1 MQVLIVDDDIVSRML
16 SKSFLKSLGFTDI
29 NEALDGEE
37 GLAKLSLLDDLGLIL
52 LDWNMPRMDGLEF
65 IQSLRAQSEWVDLPV
80 LMMTAENQQTKINEA
95 LMAGVSEYIMKPF
108 SLDMLED
115 KLTILGVAT

>member
-16 SKSFLKSLGFTDI
+16 SKSFLKNLGFTEI

-37 GLAKLSLLDDLGLIL
+37 ALTKLNLLNDLGLIL

-65 IQSLRAQSEWVDLPV
+65 IQSLRSQSEWADLPV

-108 SLDMLED
+108 SLDMLVD
-115 KLTILGVAT
+115 KLTILGVTA

>member
-16 SKSFLKSLGFTDI
+16 SKTFLKNLGFTEI

-37 GLAKLSLLDDLGLIL
+37 ALNKLNSLNDLGLIL

-65 IQSLRAQSEWVDLPV
+65 IQSLRSQSEWLDLPV

-108 SLDMLED
+108 SLDMLVD
-115 KLTILGVAT
+115 KLTILGVTA

>member
-16 SKSFLKSLGFTDI
+16 SKTFLKNLGFTDI

-37 GLAKLSLLDDLGLIL
+37 ALTKINTLDDLGLIL

-65 IQSLRAQSEWVDLPV
+65 IQSLRSQAHWADLPV
-80 LMMTAENQQTKINEA
+80 LMMTAESQQNKINEA
-95 LMAGVSEYIMKPF
+95 LIAGVSEYIMKPF
-108 SLDMLED
+108 SLDMLVD
-115 KLTILGVAT
+115 KLTILGIAT

>member
-16 SKSFLKSLGFTDI
+16 SKSFLKNLGFTEI

-37 GLAKLSLLDDLGLIL
+37 ALTKLNSLNDLGLIL

-65 IQSLRAQSEWVDLPV
+65 IQSLRSQSEWVDLPV

-108 SLDMLED
+108 SLDMLVD
-115 KLTILGVAT
+115 KLTILGVAA